1 MQAIRKLDE
10 IAERLK
16 SKNRK
21 YRVAVALAEDS
32 NTLNAVYRAVS
43 EGFVHALMIGN
54 PEKINA
60 ICAQNKVNPE
70 IFEIIAAGNDIQA
83 LEIAVSMV
91 KNGEAD
97 VLMKGLVG
105 TDKFLKAV
113 LNKESG
119 LMKKGKIMSY
129 VCALELPD
137 YHKLL
142 FISDTAVLTFP
153 ELKERKVMIEYTVNM
168 AQRFG
173 IARPKVALISATEK
187 VSPAMPSTIDDA
199 MLSKMADRGQIKG
212 CEVDGPM
219 DVFIACDAESA
230 RIKGVESPVA
240 GDADALIFPS
250 LESCNSFYKGLM
262 LFGKGELAGL
272 IQGTEKPVVV
282 MSRSESEKSKFYC
295 IALACLM
302 AE

>member
-43 EGFVHALMIGN
+43 EGFVHALMIGD
-54 PEKINA
+54 PKKINT
-60 ICAQNKVNPE
+60 ICAQNKINPE
-70 IFEIIAAGNDIQA
+70 IFEIIAAGSDIEA

-119 LMKKGKIMSY
+119 LMQKGKIMSY

-142 FISDTAVLTFP
+142 FVSDTAVLTFP

-168 AQRFG
+168 AHRFG
-173 IARPKVALISATEK
+173 IERPKVALISATEK
-187 VSPAMPSTIDDA
+187 VTPAMPSTIDDA
-199 MLSKMADRGQIKG
+199 LLSKMADRGQIKG

>member
-32 NTLNAVYRAVS
+32 NTLNAVYRAVD

-54 PEKINA
+54 PEKIND
-60 ICAQNKVNPE
+60 ICSQNKINPE
-70 IFEIIAAGNDIQA
+70 IFEIIAADSDIEA
-83 LEIAVSMV
+83 LEMAVSMV

-113 LNKESG
+113 LNKEKG
-119 LMKKGKIMSY
+119 LMQKGKVMSY

-173 IARPKVALISATEK
+173 IERPKVALISATEK
-187 VSPAMPSTIDDA
+187 VTPAMPSTIDDA
-199 MLSKMADRGQIKG
+199 MLSKMAGRGQIKG